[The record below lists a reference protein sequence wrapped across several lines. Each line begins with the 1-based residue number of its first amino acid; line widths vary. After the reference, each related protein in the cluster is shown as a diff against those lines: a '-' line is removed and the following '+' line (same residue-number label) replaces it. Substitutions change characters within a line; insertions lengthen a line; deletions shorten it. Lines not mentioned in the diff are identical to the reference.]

1 MNKAK
6 HMHRLAAP
14 PKMSL
19 YLSLIFCAF
28 LYLRVYGAAV
38 NKPNIIILFA
48 DDLGYGDL
56 QIYGHPTSSTPNLNS
71 MASEGLVLTQFYS
84 ANPVCS
90 PSRAALMTGR
100 YPPRTGIWPR
110 VLNPNSIGGLPHNET
125 TIAEALKT
133 AGYKTGMVGKWHLGV
148 GENGT
153 YLPTNHGFDYYL
165 GIPYSNDE
173 CPCTICYYP
182 NSPCNSPLKIP
193 CNPSFVSCPVFEN
206 TDIIEQPAHLPTLST
221 KYSNA
226 ALGFIRANAGKNPFF
241 LYMAFTHVH
250 QPQFSGEHYTNTTL
264 RGPFGDALAELDNE
278 VGLIMSTLKDTQ
290 VDDNTFVFFT
300 SDNGPSLRV
309 QQQGGNGGLL
319 RCGKGST
326 WDGGMREPAIAWW
339 PEKIRQGKT
348 AELAA
353 TIDLFP
359 TIMSITGAKPGPAF
373 IDGVDMSPILFDSK
387 PSNRESYV
395 YFPAIYDPS
404 IGYHAIRWKQYKA
417 HYYTSGGIGLCPNT
431 YPDIVCRGNYSRR
444 SHDPPLLYN
453 LHQDPGEIYNLDT
466 TRYADVM
473 ANIDATRNN
482 FESTFEYSE
491 SQVER
496 GTNANFMPCASPGCS
511 PFPSCCKTSS
521 QESTLWTSYS
531 STRV

>member
-1 MNKAK
+1 MTVN
-6 HMHRLAAP
+6 
-14 PKMSL
+14 
-19 YLSLIFCAF
+19 
-28 LYLRVYGAAV
+28 GAAV

-56 QIYGHPTSSTPNLNS
+56 QLYGHPTSSTPNLNS

-100 YPPRTGIWPR
+100 YPPRTGIWPG
-110 VLNPNSIGGLPHNET
+110 VLFPNSIGGLPHNET
-125 TIAEALKT
+125 TIAEALQN

-182 NSPCNSPLKIP
+182 NAPCNSPFENP

-206 TDIIEQPAHLPTLST
+206 TKIIEQPADLTSLSS
-221 KYSNA
+221 KYLNA
-226 ALGFIRANAGKNPFF
+226 ATGFISANAGKNPFF

-250 QPQFSGEHYTNTTL
+250 QPQFSGEDYTHQTS
-264 RGPFGDALAELDNE
+264 RGPFGDALAELDNV
-278 VGLIMSTLKDTQ
+278 VGAIMSTLRGSEA
-290 VDDNTFVFFT
+290 VENTFVFFT

-309 QQQGGNGGLL
+309 KQNGGNGGLL

-326 WDGGMREPAIAWW
+326 WEGGMREPAIAWW
-339 PEKIRQGKT
+339 PNKIRQGKT
-348 AELAA
+348 PEMAA
-353 TIDLFP
+353 TVDLFP

-373 IDGVDMSPILFDSK
+373 IDGIDMSPILFDSK
-387 PSNRESYV
+387 PSNRDSYV
-395 YFPAIYDPS
+395 YFPATYNPE

-417 HYYTSGGIGLCPNT
+417 HYYTSGGLGLCSDT
-431 YPDIVCRGNYSRR
+431 YPDVVCRGNYSRR
-444 SHDPPLLYN
+444 SQDPPLLYD
-453 LHQDPGEIYNLDT
+453 LHQDPGEIYNLDV
-466 TRYADVM
+466 TRYSDVI
-473 ANIDATRNN
+473 ANIDAARKS
-482 FESTFEYSE
+482 FEATFEYSE
-491 SQVER
+491 SQINR
-496 GTNANFMPCASPGCS
+496 GTNAKLMPCASPGCT

-521 QESTLWTSYS
+521 TKSKLWTSYS
-531 STRV
+531 SSRV